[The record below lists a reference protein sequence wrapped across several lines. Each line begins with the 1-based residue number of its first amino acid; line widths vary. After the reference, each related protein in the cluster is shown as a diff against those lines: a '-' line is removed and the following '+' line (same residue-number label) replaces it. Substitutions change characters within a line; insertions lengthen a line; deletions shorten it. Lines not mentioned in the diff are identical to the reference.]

1 MDLLQLLQSLGLEP
15 PTPAYVVGLVLFG
28 LVGMVAWVHGRKQA
42 HPTTKWLGLALMLY
56 PYAVPQTWL
65 LYLLGAILSA
75 AVAWSWAR

>member
-15 PTPAYVVGLVLFG
+15 PTPAYLAGLVLFG
-28 LVGMVAWVHGRKQA
+28 IVGMVAWVRGRKQA
-42 HPTTKWLGLALMLY
+42 RPATKWLGLALMLY

-65 LYLLGAILSA
+65 LYLVGTILSA